1 MPKSLPKDPV
11 TRTRS
16 SASKVSGCGQN
27 WIGRSLGTCLYHVRH
42 GTFFRNVPCG
52 ARVGARWKKLAP
64 GDITRHMTQEEA
76 DALIIEAHK
85 AYKKYKL
92 EKELADLT
100 DSSMG
105 DTRRNI
111 SAVAVYVNST

>member
-1 MPKSLPKDPV
+1 M
-11 TRTRS
+11 
-16 SASKVSGCGQN
+16 
-27 WIGRSLGTCLYHVRH
+27 
-42 GTFFRNVPCG
+42 
-52 ARVGARWKKLAP
+52 VGARWKKLAP

-111 SAVAVYVNST
+111 SAVAVYVNSN